1 MINYGRLLAL
11 AFFDDNTTAT
21 NIEIDYE
28 SSDLNRFLIIEIY
41 AKMSKDFGKESSEVK
56 NTISRGVH
64 GPDWRKS
71 KDQTISYNSRKIES
85 RTNP

>member
-41 AKMSKDFGKESSEVK
+41 AKMSKDFGQESSEVK

-64 GPDWRKS
+64 RPDWIKLEE
-71 KDQTISYNSRKIES
+71 I
-85 RTNP
+85 